1 MGVGR
6 VPVALHAGGSGS
18 ELVGA
23 RTPWVS
29 ALGSVFG
36 ARVAER
42 GFRGLCCRGVR
53 PDSRVGVDPS
63 EPGFAHRGCC
73 LLNVGK
79 NGVRFTSEER

>member
-42 GFRGLCCRGVR
+42 GFRGLCCL
-53 PDSRVGVDPS
+53 
-63 EPGFAHRGCC
+63 E
-73 LLNVGK
+73 GK
-79 NGVRFTSEER
+79 GVRFIYGKGVRFIYWASPTLLP